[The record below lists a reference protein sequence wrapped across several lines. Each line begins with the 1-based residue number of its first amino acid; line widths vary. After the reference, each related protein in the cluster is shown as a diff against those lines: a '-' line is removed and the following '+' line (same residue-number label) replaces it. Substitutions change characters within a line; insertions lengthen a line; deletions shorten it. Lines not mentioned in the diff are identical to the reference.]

1 MLDLA
6 VVKRLINQ
14 QNIKKRIRN
23 TSRQMTVSDP
33 LATWFS
39 PDRGNKRLNPVFMK
53 MSQWLAAGA
62 GNFSFFN
69 NVVTD
74 TRVSD
79 SISSGLAA

>member
-1 MLDLA
+1 MKKNSSKMLDLA

-39 PDRGNKRLNPVFMK
+39 PDRGTN
-53 MSQWLAAGA
+53 G
-62 GNFSFFN
+62 
-69 NVVTD
+69 
-74 TRVSD
+74 
-79 SISSGLAA
+79 